1 MDRHLALQC
10 FCRVVETGGFAAAA
24 RDLDYSPA
32 MVTKYIQHLEEWT
45 GSRLLARTTRRMQL
59 TEAGERFYAYCR
71 RVLDDTE
78 RTLGAI
84 RAARDELSGRLV
96 LAVPVSLTLAFL
108 KDHLHAFQAA
118 HPGIELELRLSDRPV
133 NLVRDGI
140 DVALRGQAQLD
151 DSSLVA
157 VPLMVLQRALAAAPD
172 YWRQHGKP
180 EHPSG
185 LAAHNCLPYL
195 LGSDATRWQFDG
207 PGGPQT
213 VAGLRQL
220 PRGQQPDTDRRDA
233 ARRRRGIGS
242 SRDDADRNRRG
253 SAGDRAGR
261 LACRVAQVVRHLPQ
275 PRAPAGAGAYAA
287 ALPEGAAGR
296 GGRLS
301 ADLCSLRLPL
311 VATGPAPARAR
322 SSPRGGPGSARR
334 RARCSTLHALRRRR
348 PAPCRRARAAGDL
361 VHLHQAVEW
370 FRRGP
375 SWSS

>member
-24 RDLDYSPA
+24 RDLDYSPS

-78 RTLGAI
+78 RTLAAI
-84 RAARDELSGRLV
+84 RTARGELSGRLV

-133 NLVRDGI
+133 DLVRDGI

-157 VPLMVLQRALAAAPD
+157 VPLMVIQRAVAAAPD

-180 EHPSG
+180 EHPSA
-185 LAAHNCLPYL
+185 LAGHNCLPYL

-207 PGGPQT
+207 PGGPQA
-213 VAGLRQL
+213 VEIRGNFRADNSLALIDAMIRGVGVGLVPRAMIRSEIAECRLETALDDWRAEPRQL
-220 PRGQQPDTDRRDA
+220 FAIYP
-233 ARRRRGIGS
+233 
-242 SRDDADRNRRG
+242 SRE
-253 SAGDRAGR
+253 
-261 LACRVAQVVRHLPQ
+261 HLPE
-275 PRAPAGAGAYAA
+275 RVRT
-287 ALPEGAAGR
+287 LLNFLKE
-296 GGRLS
+296 RLVRVD
-301 ADLCSLRLPL
+301 A
-311 VATGPAPARAR
+311 
-322 SSPRGGPGSARR
+322 
-334 RARCSTLHALRRRR
+334 
-348 PAPCRRARAAGDL
+348 
-361 VHLHQAVEW
+361 
-370 FRRGP
+370 
-375 SWSS
+375 

>member
-1 MDRHLALQC
+1 MDRHLALHC

-32 MVTKYIQHLEEWT
+32 VVTKYIQHLEEWT

-59 TEAGERFYAYCR
+59 TEAGERFYTYCR

-84 RAARDELSGRLV
+84 RAARDEVSGRLV

-133 NLVRDGI
+133 DLVRDGI

-157 VPLMVLQRALAAAPD
+157 VPLMVIQRAVAAAPD

-207 PGGPQT
+207 PGDHQT
-213 VAGLRQL
+213 VEVRGNFRADNSLMLIDAVLRGVGVVL
-220 PRGQQPDTDRRDA
+220 APRVMMQNQIAEGRLETALDDWRAEPRKLFA
-233 ARRRRGIGS
+233 IYS
-242 SRDDADRNRRG
+242 SRDHLPARVSTLLRFLKE
-253 SAGDRAGR
+253 R
-261 LACRVAQVVRHLPQ
+261 LA
-275 PRAPAGAGAYAA
+275 GADG
-287 ALPEGAAGR
+287 
-296 GGRLS
+296 
-301 ADLCSLRLPL
+301 
-311 VATGPAPARAR
+311 
-322 SSPRGGPGSARR
+322 
-334 RARCSTLHALRRRR
+334 
-348 PAPCRRARAAGDL
+348 
-361 VHLHQAVEW
+361 
-370 FRRGP
+370 
-375 SWSS
+375 